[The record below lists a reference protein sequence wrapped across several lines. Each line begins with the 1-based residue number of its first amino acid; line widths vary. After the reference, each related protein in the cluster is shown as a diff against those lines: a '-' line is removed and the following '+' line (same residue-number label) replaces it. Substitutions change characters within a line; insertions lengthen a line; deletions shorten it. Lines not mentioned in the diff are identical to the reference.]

1 MNARLSEPFDRAM
14 HGQFGGREVPK
25 PLPYSHHGFQ
35 LYPPGHCRPRHLHF
49 LSKQQPT
56 GCRYRLELSDD
67 PGGLRPLVPSHPG
80 FPSETHGGFP
90 PCCHPPAWH
99 TFDNPLPP
107 VDRTDYRFFYLAGS
121 ALALGA
127 NRGEGAPC
135 PRRPT
140 SFGVLLNRIRL
151 SKTGTVAR
159 AEGGDWVE
167 QGGFTPERPL
177 QPDEPD

>member
-14 HGQFGGREVPK
+14 RGQFGGREVPK
-25 PLPYSHHGFQ
+25 PLPYSHHDFQ

-107 VDRTDYRFFYLAGS
+107 VDRTDYRLFYLAGS

-140 SFGVLLNRIRL
+140 SLKRIFQSIFDCQRPARQAVQSRRL
-151 SKTGTVAR
+151 GRT
-159 AEGGDWVE
+159 
-167 QGGFTPERPL
+167 GGFHP
-177 QPDEPD
+177 